1 MPTARVSDPQF
12 QKLMAGF
19 GMTFAEILYRMPDH
33 PSFLQ
38 SFSWQFE
45 DVAPDYPRLRRFLD
59 HWEREI
65 EARIHSVRVTHRS
78 LLAPQEVRILRDV
91 GTLN

>member
-1 MPTARVSDPQF
+1 MATARVPDAQF
-12 QKLMAGF
+12 SRMLSGY
-19 GMTFAEILYRMPDH
+19 GMTFAEVLYRMPDH

-38 SFSWQFE
+38 TFSWQFE

-65 EARIHSVRVTHRS
+65 DARIQSVRVTHRT
-78 LLAPQEVRILRDV
+78 LIVPQEIRFVREL
-91 GTLN
+91 GHLH